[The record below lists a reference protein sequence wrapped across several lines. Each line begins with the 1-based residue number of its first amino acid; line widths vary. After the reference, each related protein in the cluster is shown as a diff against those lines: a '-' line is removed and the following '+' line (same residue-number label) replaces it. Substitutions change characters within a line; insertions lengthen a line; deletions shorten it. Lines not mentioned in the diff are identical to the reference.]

1 MLQNPEINA
10 KDSPG
15 DIENNIIE
23 TNQKSN
29 ETNKKVN
36 IIPIKLKLTQD
47 ILSLN
52 KTNIDSATKRR
63 DTFGEEISKLN
74 KKHKVSFIDQVSSNK
89 NLAQI
94 IYINDQ
100 SSAQDCK
107 IDEEKYKQI
116 LKKQGIDINSQKVN
130 KNDDEDVYKIKRP
143 KRAKS
148 NVPRKVNKV
157 KQQCECECIIY

>member
-15 DIENNIIE
+15 DIENSIIE

-94 IYINDQ
+94 YI
-100 SSAQDCK
+100 
-107 IDEEKYKQI
+107 
-116 LKKQGIDINSQKVN
+116 
-130 KNDDEDVYKIKRP
+130 
-143 KRAKS
+143 
-148 NVPRKVNKV
+148 
-157 KQQCECECIIY
+157 